1 MGFIGLRA
9 KPVSKGSGTLIRFG
23 NVKGILTCAHVLE
36 RNLEDDEIGI
46 LLFAAR
52 SDALQMMRVRRDD
65 LMEHTYFRGGS
76 WSEDGPDLAFIRLPD
91 EVMANIESRASVVDG
106 ERQRRQIRSAQPERK
121 AIACIVFGVV
131 DELTGDE
138 VDGQGLSTT
147 PFRAL
152 LNMGSI
158 ANVSEAHGMDL
169 FRFRPVAGDSFV
181 LPTSYRGTSG
191 GGLWK
196 MYFEADGSPI
206 QTALSG
212 VAFCETEVDN
222 ELHIIGHGPDSI
234 YRVLYQGIKARWAT

>member
-23 NVKGILTCAHVLE
+23 NVKGILTRAHVLE

-65 LMEHTYFRGGS
+65 LMEHTYFRGES

-121 AIACIVFGVV
+121 AIACVVFGVV
-131 DELTGDE
+131 DELTGPT
-138 VDGQGLSTT
+138 VAGGRVSTT
-147 PFRAL
+147 PCLGLCQCSDLPCPLPSFPTTLPPPPTQWRASL
-152 LNMGSI
+152 S
-158 ANVSEAHGMDL
+158 
-169 FRFRPVAGDSFV
+169 AGPRRS
-181 LPTSYRGTSG
+181 R
-191 GGLWK
+191 
-196 MYFEADGSPI
+196 
-206 QTALSG
+206 
-212 VAFCETEVDN
+212 
-222 ELHIIGHGPDSI
+222 
-234 YRVLYQGIKARWAT
+234 